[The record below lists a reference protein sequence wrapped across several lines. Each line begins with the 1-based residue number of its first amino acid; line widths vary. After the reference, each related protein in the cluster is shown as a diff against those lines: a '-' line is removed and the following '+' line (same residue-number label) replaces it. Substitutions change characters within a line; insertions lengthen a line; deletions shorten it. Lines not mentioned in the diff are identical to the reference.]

1 MIVFLWTEIT
11 ICVYNLLRVDV
22 ALILGVEKLTKEP
35 RYVSIYL
42 LFICSHGIRC
52 LHRMSTLTSFDEV
65 QLTFN
70 NWLINHEREKTLAI
84 FVTHLRSYYTAT
96 WFKGGKSNGSIPTF
110 QTVSDAALPR
120 SISTDRRRMEN
131 SPFSS
136 DIWSDATPALQRH

>member
-1 MIVFLWTEIT
+1 MIVFVWTEIK
-11 ICVYNLLRVDV
+11 ICVYNRLRADV

-70 NWLINHEREKTLAI
+70 NWLINHRERENTGDFRDPSAFLLHS
-84 FVTHLRSYYTAT
+84 HLVQRRYEQRVHSYISDSFRRGFTAVNREL
-96 WFKGGKSNGSIPTF
+96 KI
-110 QTVSDAALPR
+110 
-120 SISTDRRRMEN
+120 
-131 SPFSS
+131 
-136 DIWSDATPALQRH
+136 